1 MILIKFVANSGLLS
15 RRKSEEAI
23 KNGLVKINGIVI
35 KDPNYEV
42 CSVDVVLCQ
51 NKKIV
56 HQEMFYILL
65 NKPVGCL
72 TSRHDPSGLPLVFD
86 LLPLKFRK
94 ILDPVGRL
102 DFNTSGALLL
112 TNDGQLAYK
121 LTHPKFIIK
130 KKYLV
135 TSSRPLHQKIIDDIK
150 SGICL
155 ADGVVKPDEVSW
167 QEFSKTNLV
176 VGLHSGK
183 YRIIRRLF
191 QELNIFVKKLHRL
204 SFGPLKVSGMEFGS
218 WRHLTLTEIKK
229 LKL

>member
-1 MILIKFVANSGLLS
+1 MILVKFVSCFGVLS

-23 KNGLVKINGIVI
+23 KKGLVKINGIVI
-35 KDPNYEV
+35 KDPNYLV
-42 CSVDVVLCQ
+42 LSTDTVLCQ

-56 HQEMFYILL
+56 YQEMFYILL
-65 NKPVGCL
+65 NKPVGYL
-72 TSRHDPSGLPLVFD
+72 TSKSDPSGLPLVFD

-121 LTHPKFIIK
+121 LTHPKFTIK

-135 TSSRPLHQKIIDDIK
+135 TSSRPLNQKIIDDIK
-150 SGICL
+150 SGIGL
-155 ADGVVKPDEVSW
+155 NDGVIKPDGVVWK
-167 QEFSKTNLV
+167 EFSKTNLTIE
-176 VGLHSGK
+176 LHSGK

-191 QELNIFVKKLHRL
+191 QQLHIFVKKLHRL

-218 WRHLTLTEIKK
+218 WRHLTLNEIKK